1 MLDAHKQINPHYSIL
16 AAAHISHLRIKKKK
30 HMDPKTNTP
39 KTLTLQPKSQLHT
52 VF

>member
-30 HMDPKTNTP
+30 HMDPKTNTAI
-39 KTLTLQPKSQLHT
+39 KYILDQNL
-52 VF
+52 